1 MRTESSRLDGWL
13 RRLEGLSSAEIVMG
27 LERVTEV
34 LDRLELVPP
43 RRVFHVAGTNG
54 KGSTVAMLEALLQND
69 CDKIGSYTSP
79 HMIRYNE
86 RIRVAGQAVED
97 APIVAA
103 FERIEA
109 ARGDV
114 PLTYFEFGT
123 LAAAVVF
130 ESLGVDCA
138 ILEIGMGGRLDAV
151 NAIDAEA
158 AIITNIA
165 LDHCNWLG
173 NDVESIGYEKAGI
186 MRPAKPVVFG
196 AHDMPK
202 SVERHAATLGAE
214 LLAVGRDYDWSA
226 ESDGRWNW
234 RGRRRTLASLS
245 RPSLAG
251 EFQLAN
257 AAAVLALVEAVGPE
271 TLLDRHIVE
280 RAFGNLT
287 LAGRMQRVEAD
298 GEWVFDVAHN
308 PAAAQ
313 ALADSL
319 GRDAFPG
326 RTVAII
332 AMLDDK
338 DAEGIV
344 SPLAEFV
351 DHWIVATADSPRALP
366 AAELGRR
373 VANACNAPAA
383 IADSGADP
391 GGDSGVDSIDE
402 AIALARELTAAGD
415 RVLVIGSFYVVG
427 PVLTALGL

>member
-1 MRTESSRLDGWL
+1 MPTESSRLDGWL

-34 LDRLELVPP
+34 LDRLALGLP

-69 CDKIGSYTSP
+69 CDKVGSYTSP
-79 HMIRYNE
+79 HVIRYNE
-86 RIRVAGQAVED
+86 RIRVAGQAVDD
-97 APIVAA
+97 ASIVAA

-123 LAAAVVF
+123 LAAVVVF

-173 NDVESIGYEKAGI
+173 DDVESIGYEKAGI

-196 AHDMPK
+196 ARDMPE
-202 SVERHAATLGAE
+202 SVGRHAADLGAE
-214 LLAVGRDYDWSA
+214 LFAVGRDYDWSA
-226 ESDGRWNW
+226 ESDGRWSW

-271 TLLDRHIVE
+271 TLLDRHTVE

-298 GEWVFDVAHN
+298 GEWLFDVAHN
-308 PAAAQ
+308 PAAAR
-313 ALADSL
+313 ALAGSL

-351 DHWIVATADSPRALP
+351 DHWVVATADSPRAIP

-373 VANACNAPAA
+373 IANACNAPAA
-383 IADSGADP
+383 IADSRA
-391 GGDSGVDSIDE
+391 DSGADSIDE
-402 AIALARELTAAGD
+402 AISLARELTATGD
-415 RVLVIGSFYVVG
+415 RVLVTGSFYVVG

>member
-13 RRLEGLSSAEIVMG
+13 RRLEGLASAEIVMG
-27 LERVTEV
+27 LERVSEV
-34 LDRLELVPP
+34 LDRLELELP

-69 CDKIGSYTSP
+69 CDKVGSYTSP
-79 HMIRYNE
+79 HVIRYNE
-86 RIRVAGQAVED
+86 RIRVAGQAVGD
-97 APIVAA
+97 TPIVAA
-103 FERIEA
+103 FERIEV

-123 LAAAVVF
+123 LAAVVVF
-130 ESLGVDCA
+130 EALGVDCA

-165 LDHCNWLG
+165 LDHCHWLG
-173 NDVESIGYEKAGI
+173 DDVESIGYEKAGI

-196 AHDMPK
+196 ARDMPE
-202 SVERHAATLGAE
+202 SVGRHAAELGAR
-214 LLAVGRDYDWSA
+214 LIVAGRDYDWSA
-226 ESDGRWNW
+226 EGEVHWSW
-234 RGRRRTLASLS
+234 RGGQRTLASLP

-257 AAAVLALVEAVGPE
+257 AAAVLALVEAMGLE
-271 TLLDRHIVE
+271 TLLDRQTVE
-280 RAFGNLT
+280 RAFCKLT
-287 LAGRMQRVEAD
+287 LAGRMQRIEAD
-298 GEWVFDVAHN
+298 GEWLFDVAHN

-326 RTVAII
+326 RTVAIV

-338 DAEGIV
+338 DVEGIV
-344 SPLAEFV
+344 APLGEFV
-351 DHWIVATADSPRALP
+351 DHWIVLTADSPRAIP

-383 IADSGADP
+383 IVDSRVDSG
-391 GGDSGVDSIDE
+391 GESGADSIDE
-402 AIALARELTAAGD
+402 AILLARELAAAGD
-415 RVLVIGSFYVVG
+415 RVLVTGSFYVVG
-427 PVLTALGL
+427 PALTALGL

>member
-1 MRTESSRLDGWL
+1 M
-13 RRLEGLSSAEIVMG
+13 
-27 LERVTEV
+27 
-34 LDRLELVPP
+34 
-43 RRVFHVAGTNG
+43 
-54 KGSTVAMLEALLQND
+54 
-69 CDKIGSYTSP
+69 
-79 HMIRYNE
+79 
-86 RIRVAGQAVED
+86 
-97 APIVAA
+97 
-103 FERIEA
+103 
-109 ARGDV
+109 
-114 PLTYFEFGT
+114 
-123 LAAAVVF
+123 
-130 ESLGVDCA
+130 
-138 ILEIGMGGRLDAV
+138 
-151 NAIDAEA
+151 
-158 AIITNIA
+158 
-165 LDHCNWLG
+165 
-173 NDVESIGYEKAGI
+173 
-186 MRPAKPVVFG
+186 FG
-196 AHDMPK
+196 ARDMPQ

-214 LLAVGRDYDWSA
+214 LLAAGRDYDWSA
-226 ESDGRWNW
+226 DSDGHWSW

-271 TLLDRHIVE
+271 TLLDRRIVE

-298 GEWVFDVAHN
+298 REWLFDVAHN
-308 PAAAQ
+308 PAAAR

-344 SPLAEFV
+344 SPLGECV
-351 DHWIVATADSPRALP
+351 DHWIVATADSPRAIP

-373 VANACNAPAA
+373 VAHACNAPAM
-383 IADSGADP
+383 IADS

-402 AIALARELTAAGD
+402 AIALARELTTADD

-427 PVLTALGL
+427 PVLTPLGL